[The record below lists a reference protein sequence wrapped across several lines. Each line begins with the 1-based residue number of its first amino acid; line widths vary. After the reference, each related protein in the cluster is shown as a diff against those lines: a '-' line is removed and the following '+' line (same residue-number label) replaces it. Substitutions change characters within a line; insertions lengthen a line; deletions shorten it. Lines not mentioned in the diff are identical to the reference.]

1 MISNCNECINRNDC
15 EYMQNWKNFA
25 YKAVE
30 FFKDID
36 KDPETHSY
44 FSYSIRCDYFYPD
57 EKLLERYA
65 QAENNY
71 KRSMMR

>member
-1 MISNCNECINRNDC
+1 MISNCDECINRNDC
-15 EYMQNWKNFA
+15 EYMQNWKNFHD
-25 YKAVE
+25 KAVQ

-57 EKLLERYA
+57 EKVIACYT

-71 KRSMMR
+71 KRLMKR

>member
-1 MISNCNECINRNDC
+1 MISNCDECINRNDC
-15 EYMQNWKNFA
+15 EYRQNWKNFA
-25 YKAVE
+25 YKAIE

-36 KDPETHSY
+36 KDLETHSY

-57 EKLLERYA
+57 QKVIDCYA

>member
-1 MISNCNECINRNDC
+1 MISDCNECINRDDC
-15 EYMQNWKNFA
+15 EYMQNWKNFRD
-25 YKAVE
+25 KAIQ

-57 EKLLERYA
+57 EKVLDCYA
-65 QAENNY
+65 QAETNY
-71 KRSMMR
+71 KRLMT

>member
-1 MISNCNECINRNDC
+1 MISNCDECENRNDC

-25 YKAVE
+25 YKASE

-57 EKLLERYA
+57 QKAVGLYVQAKKNYRRLL
-65 QAENNY
+65 
-71 KRSMMR
+71 MR

>member
-1 MISNCNECINRNDC
+1 MISNCDECANRNDC
-15 EYMQNWKNFA
+15 EYMLNWKNFA
-25 YKAVE
+25 YKAFE

-36 KDPETHSY
+36 KNPETHSY

-57 EKLLERYA
+57 QKVLELYT